1 MAELARICSHCR
13 TARLEPDSAQQA
25 WCKVCG
31 GSGYELTE
39 AGSELRSF
47 VLALLLDPKVKD
59 SCVEFVLGVMRGV
72 NDLR

>member
-1 MAELARICSHCR
+1 MVELAKICSNCGK
-13 TARLEPDSAQQA
+13 ARLEPGNARQA

-39 AGSELRSF
+39 AGSELRSL
-47 VLALLLDPKVKD
+47 VPALLLDPEVKD
-59 SCVEFVLGVMRGV
+59 SCVDFVLGVMRGV